1 MKKAICEI
9 KFEKIRNEIRYNQI
23 NWKRER
29 EREGNFDD
37 GDQKQKYNCEAKG
50 EHIFKSKKLERKGKK
65 PYPSVRSR
73 WGKERLG
80 ERSITLTG

>member
-1 MKKAICEI
+1 MKK
-9 KFEKIRNEIRYNQI
+9 KFEKIRNEIRN
-23 NWKRER
+23 KLKKR

-65 PYPSVRSR
+65 PYPSIRNR
-73 WGKERLG
+73 
-80 ERSITLTG
+80 